1 MKEHLYFYLIA
12 VLCLTPTLSAQDDIR
27 TEKLLP
33 FATHRAQW
41 HVRKFTKLEPGE
53 NGYAAKMVIDKYNE
67 GQERWPAI
75 VAHVPK
81 EISDWRQVESVEFDA
96 VSDHPEAYLA
106 VRIYN
111 GNNSIP
117 YGRQPIPTN
126 PVRVKVNVG
135 NDIGIL
141 GHVTQLHLYQQDPEH
156 AYTIWLSD
164 IRLNYREN
172 FRQEYLETHKQ
183 FERCINLPQ
192 KLIDTDRAL
201 MQKQKITFDEW
212 RNFTNELNALL
223 CSQFEIFMRARGNQA
238 YSTVWVSAMEKV
250 WRDGNPPL
258 NTFETLTLHAAK
270 GEVESA
276 QLVVFAK
283 QDLKNLTVRL
293 AEPLKNADGKA
304 IPESAVSVV
313 PVGYVDC
320 PKPPYKASR
329 NGWWPDPLLLYADK
343 LDLEGGKCEPWWMDV
358 NIPKGQ
364 APGTYKGTLRV
375 MADGVPATDVSV
387 SVTVHRFTL
396 PDGSAYPLNVSFDG
410 VSPTSVGTAVA
421 MPETHPSKA
430 NVTEWNRSVWDMM
443 LSHRIG
449 CDSLYHNVPVDA
461 AAAKYKLDHGA
472 RYFNI
477 CYLGN
482 DAVQR
487 FPVIDKAVEEY
498 KKLGILDRACFYG
511 FDEAS
516 PQKFQKISETIKAVR
531 AHYPGIP
538 IFTTAYD
545 HSFGNNTESPLHDVI
560 DWWCPLTTKY
570 EDCYMQV
577 APARSKGRKVWWYI
591 CCGPREPYANIFIEF
606 PGIQARL
613 LLGMM
618 YQKYKPDG
626 FLYYAVTRWREG
638 TIAAAKRRDTPM
650 KNAPCTNWTGN
661 SFCLYNGD
669 GLLFYPG
676 EKQILPSLR
685 LKLLR
690 DGMEDAL
697 YFQLLEKAL
706 ANSAHMS
713 DEWRK
718 QAANEVQIEPTLVKS
733 LKEFTEDQNLLEAK
747 RVRLTRLLDEYEQ
760 AR

>member
-1 MKEHLYFYLIA
+1 MKKNICIYLHLMLFLS
-12 VLCLTPTLSAQDDIR
+12 LTLMAQEDIR

-33 FATHRAQW
+33 FATHKAQW
-41 HVRKFTKLEPGE
+41 KVRTHTKLEPGE
-53 NGYAAKMVIDKYNE
+53 NGYAAKMVIDKYKE

-75 VAHVPK
+75 IANVPQ

-96 VSDHPEAYLA
+96 VSDHPSAYLA
-106 VRIYN
+106 IRIYS
-111 GNNSIP
+111 GKNSTP

-126 PVRVKVNVG
+126 PVRIKLNIG
-135 NDIGIL
+135 NNAGIL
-141 GHVTQLHLYQQDPEH
+141 EHVTQLHLYQQDPEH

-164 IRLNYREN
+164 VRLNYRVN
-172 FRQEYLETHKQ
+172 FRQDFLATHKQ
-183 FERCINLPQ
+183 FKRCLNLPQ

-201 MQKQKITFDEW
+201 MQKQKISFEEW
-212 RNFTNELNALL
+212 RGFNDELNTFL
-223 CSQFEIFMRARGNQA
+223 CSQFEIFMRGRGNQS
-238 YSTVWVSAMEKV
+238 YSTVWVSSMEKI
-250 WRDGNPPL
+250 WRENNPPL
-258 NTFETLTLHAAK
+258 NTFETLTLNAAR
-270 GEVESA
+270 GEAESA

-283 QDLKNLTVRL
+283 QDLKNLKFTL
-293 AEPLKNADGKA
+293 AQPLKADDGKI
-304 IPESAVSVV
+304 IPQGAVSIV

-320 PKPPYKASR
+320 PKPPYEAPR

-343 LDLEGGKCEPWWMDV
+343 LDLESGKCEPWWVDV
-358 NIPKGQ
+358 NVPKDQ
-364 APGTYKGTLRV
+364 TPGTYKGTVRIE
-375 MADGVPATDVSV
+375 ADGAPATDVPFT
-387 SVTVHRFTL
+387 VTVHRCTL
-396 PDGSAYPLNVSFDG
+396 PDGSAYPLTVSFDG
-410 VSPTSVGTAVA
+410 VSPNSVGTAVA

-430 NVTEWNRSVWDMM
+430 NTAEWNRSVWDMM

-449 CDSLYHNVPVDA
+449 CDSLYHYHPVDA
-461 AAAKYKLDHGA
+461 QAAKYKLDHGA

-477 CYLGN
+477 CCLGFG
-482 DAVQR
+482 AEKR
-487 FPVIDKAVEEY
+487 FPTIDKAVEEY

-516 PQKFQKISETIKAVR
+516 PQKFPKMAETIKAVR

-545 HSFGNNTESPLHDVI
+545 HSFGNNTESALHDVV

-570 EDCYMQV
+570 EDYYAQV
-577 APARSKGRKVWWYI
+577 APARAKGRKVWWYI
-591 CCGPREPYANIFIEF
+591 CCGPTQPYANIFIEF

-613 LLGMM
+613 ILGMM

-638 TIAAAKRRDTPM
+638 TIAGAKRRDTPM

-661 SFCLYNGD
+661 SFCLFNGD

-676 EKQILPSLR
+676 EKQILPSQR

-706 ANSAHMS
+706 ANSANMS
-713 DEWRK
+713 AEWRK
-718 QAANEVQIEPTLVKS
+718 RAAAEVQIEPTLVKS
-733 LKEFTEDQNLLEAK
+733 LKEFTEDQDLLEAK
-747 RVRLTRLLDEYEQ
+747 RARLTRLLDEYEQ